1 MPAPSTITAT
11 GSAPMDPMG
20 QAVVLSSDLLPTGAP
35 VADGSAQSGHD
46 DSLLIEALV
55 EVQRGRLALD
65 ELLEAGVSAQW
76 AA

>member
-1 MPAPSTITAT
+1 MPAPSTTTAT
-11 GSAPMDPMG
+11 GSAPVDPIG
-20 QAVVLSSDLLPTGAP
+20 KVSVLSSALSPLD
-35 VADGSAQSGHD
+35 DGSAQTGHD

-55 EVQRGRLALD
+55 EIQRGRLALD

>member
-1 MPAPSTITAT
+1 MPAPSTITT
-11 GSAPMDPMG
+11 TQSASADSMG
-20 QAVVLSSDLLPTGAP
+20 NPSVLSSAFRPTAAP
-35 VADGSAQSGHD
+35 AADGSAQTGHD

>member
-1 MPAPSTITAT
+1 MPAPSTTTAT
-11 GSAPMDPMG
+11 GSVPADPTG
-20 QAVVLSSDLLPTGAP
+20 SASVLSSDFRPAGTSVP
-35 VADGSAQSGHD
+35 EESDQTGHD

-65 ELLEAGVSAQW
+65 ELLEAGISAQW

>member
-1 MPAPSTITAT
+1 MPAPSTTTAT
-11 GSAPMDPMG
+11 GSAPVDPMG
-20 QAVVLSSDLLPTGAP
+20 KASVLSNALPP
-35 VADGSAQSGHD
+35 LADGSAQIGHD

-55 EVQRGRLALD
+55 EIQRGRLALD

>member
-11 GSAPMDPMG
+11 GSGPVEPIG
-20 QAVVLSSDLLPTGAP
+20 KVSVLSSDLWPTGTSA
-35 VADGSAQSGHD
+35 ASESAQAGHD

-65 ELLEAGVSAQW
+65 ELMEAGISAQW

>member
-1 MPAPSTITAT
+1 MPAPSTTNAT
-11 GSAPMDPMG
+11 GSVPADLIG
-20 QAVVLSSDLLPTGAP
+20 NASVLSNDLRPTTAP
-35 VADGSAQSGHD
+35 LADGLAQSEHD
-46 DSLLIEALV
+46 DSLLIEALM

>member
-1 MPAPSTITAT
+1 
-11 GSAPMDPMG
+11 MG
-20 QAVVLSSDLLPTGAP
+20 NTSVFSSDLRPADVP
-35 VADGSAQSGHD
+35 VTDGLVQTGHD

-55 EVQRGRLALD
+55 EVQRGRLALE

>member
-1 MPAPSTITAT
+1 
-11 GSAPMDPMG
+11 MG
-20 QAVVLSSDLLPTGAP
+20 KASVLSNALPP
-35 VADGSAQSGHD
+35 LADRSAQIGHD

-55 EVQRGRLALD
+55 EIQRGRLALD

>member
-1 MPAPSTITAT
+1 MPAPSTTTAT
-11 GSAPMDPMG
+11 GSAPMDPIG
-20 QAVVLSSDLLPTGAP
+20 KTSLSSSDLRFTGAS
-35 VADGSAQSGHD
+35 VADASAQTGHD

>member
-1 MPAPSTITAT
+1 MPAPSTTNSNQSVPA
-11 GSAPMDPMG
+11 DPTDN
-20 QAVVLSSDLLPTGAP
+20 ASVLSSGLRPVAAP
-35 VADGSAQSGHD
+35 VPDGSDQTGHD

-55 EVQRGRLALD
+55 EVHRGRLALD